1 MGEVML
7 MPEQDLQ
14 GVRRRLLGLVE
25 FKLRFT
31 TKTGLLIR
39 MPVHAQVY
47 RIGGADQYPMVIR
60 MFYRSTGVELEVPYV
75 PGSSI
80 KGRMRSLLELATN
93 QKLYTTDDKIW
104 MHMRSLSAMNIDE
117 FLDDVFER
125 NVISELMGWASA
137 YYKQV
142 VEKMEKDGSEKYD
155 EESVKEVYKYYLAT
169 TRLSFTDF
177 FPSENYVKKIGATSI
192 SDFLEEKPENRI
204 DRITA
209 TADPREIVRVRPGV
223 EFEGTATLLVF
234 DIDKDYVKR
243 NVEMILLGLELL
255 EKTYLGGSG
264 SRGYGRIEFLGD
276 RVEVYKITV
285 DEKQGVAKLVLL
297 GDPVTFRSLKE
308 LREKSDQVVHSIK
321 GLFQE
326 V

>member
-1 MGEVML
+1 
-7 MPEQDLQ
+7 MPERDLQ
-14 GVRRRLLGLVE
+14 GIRRRLLGLVK
-25 FKLRFT
+25 FKLKFK
-31 TKTGLLIR
+31 TKTGLIIR

-47 RIGGADQYPMVIR
+47 RIGGADQYTMVTKIS
-60 MFYRSTGVELEVPYV
+60 YKSIGVVLEVPYV

-104 MHMRSLSAMNIDE
+104 MYVRNLSAMNVDE

-125 NVISELMGWASA
+125 NVISELMGWAST
-137 YYKQV
+137 YYEQI
-142 VEKMEKDGSEKYD
+142 VEKIKKDKSKKYNK
-155 EESVKEVYKYYLAT
+155 ESVKEAYKYHLAT

-177 FPSENYVKKIGATSI
+177 FPSEDYVKKIGATSI
-192 SDFLEEKPENRI
+192 LDFLEEKPENRI

-209 TADPREIVRVRPGV
+209 TADPREIVRVKPGV

-234 DIDKDYVKR
+234 DIDKDYIRR
-243 NVEMILLGLELL
+243 NVETILLGLELL

-264 SRGYGRIEFLGD
+264 SRGYGRIEFVGD
-276 RVEVYKITV
+276 MVEVYKITV
-285 DEKQGVAKLVLL
+285 DEKQGVAKLELL
-297 GDPVTFRSLKE
+297 GGPVRFESLRE
-308 LREKSDQVVHSIK
+308 LREKSDQVAQLIK

>member
-1 MGEVML
+1 

-14 GVRRRLLGLVE
+14 GIRRRLLGLVE
-25 FKLRFT
+25 FKLKFT

-47 RIGGADQYPMVIR
+47 RIGGADQYPMVTKIS
-60 MFYRSTGVELEVPYV
+60 YKSIGVELEVPYV

-104 MHMRSLSAMNIDE
+104 MYVRNLSAMNVDE

-125 NVISELMGWASA
+125 NVISELMGWAST
-137 YYKQV
+137 YYEQI
-142 VEKMEKDGSEKYD
+142 VEKIEKGKSKKYNK
-155 EESVKEVYKYYLAT
+155 ESVKEAYKYYLAT

-177 FPSENYVKKIGATSI
+177 FPSEDYVKKTKATSI
-192 SDFLEEKPENRI
+192 LDFLEEKPENRI

-209 TADPREIVRVRPGV
+209 TADPRDIVRVRPGV

-234 DIDKDYVKR
+234 DIDRDVIKR
-243 NVEMILLGLELL
+243 NVETILLGLELL

-264 SRGYGRIEFLGD
+264 SRGYGRIEFVGE

-285 DEKQGVAKLVLL
+285 DEKQGVAKLELL
-297 GDPVTFRSLKE
+297 GGPVRFGSLRE
-308 LREKSDQVVHSIK
+308 LREKSDQVVQLIK
-321 GLFQE
+321 ELFQE

>member
-1 MGEVML
+1 MGEVIF
-7 MPEQDLQ
+7 MPERDLQ
-14 GVRRRLLGLVE
+14 GIRKRLLGLVE
-25 FKLRFT
+25 FKLKFT
-31 TKTGLLIR
+31 TRTGLLIR

-47 RIGGADQYPMVIR
+47 RIGGADQYPMVTKI
-60 MFYRSTGVELEVPYV
+60 FYKNIGVELEVPYV

-104 MHMRSLSAMNIDE
+104 MHMRNLSAMNVDE

-142 VEKMEKDGSEKYD
+142 ADKMERDGSEKYD
-155 EESVKEVYKYYLAT
+155 EESVKEAYKYYLAT

-177 FPSENYVKKIGATSI
+177 FPSETYVKKVGATSI

-209 TADPREIVRVRPGV
+209 TADPREIVRVKPGV

-234 DIDKDYVKR
+234 DIDRDVVKR
-243 NVEMILLGLELL
+243 NVETILLGLELL

-264 SRGYGRIEFLGD
+264 SRGYGRIEFVGEK
-276 RVEVYKITV
+276 VEVYKVVV
-285 DEKQGVAKLVLL
+285 DEKQGVAKLELL
-297 GDPVTFRSLKE
+297 GDPVRFESLRE
-308 LREKSDQVVHSIK
+308 LRGKSDQVVQLIK

>member
-7 MPEQDLQ
+7 MPERDLQ

-25 FKLRFT
+25 FKLKFT

-60 MFYRSTGVELEVPYV
+60 MFYRSAGVELEVPYV

-80 KGRMRSLLELATN
+80 KGRMRSLLELATS

-169 TRLSFTDF
+169 TRLFFTDF
-177 FPSENYVKKIGATSI
+177 FPSENYVKKIEATSI

-243 NVEMILLGLELL
+243 NVETILLGLELL

-264 SRGYGRIEFLGD
+264 SRGYGRIEFVGD
-276 RVEVYKITV
+276 RVEVYKVTV

-297 GDPVTFRSLKE
+297 GDPVTFGSLKE
-308 LREKSDQVVHSIK
+308 LREKSDQVVQSIK